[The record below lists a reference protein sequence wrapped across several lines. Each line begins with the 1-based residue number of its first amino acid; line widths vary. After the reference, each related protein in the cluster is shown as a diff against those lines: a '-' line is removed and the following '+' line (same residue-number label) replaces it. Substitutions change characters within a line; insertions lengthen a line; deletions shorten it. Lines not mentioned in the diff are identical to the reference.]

1 VARNARRRPP
11 PVGADPRRNGGA
23 ALARPVGTGSGP
35 DRSSIPRHDPSVGGA
50 WVEPPVVVPPH
61 PRGGMS
67 VIDDG
72 APVNLRCSML
82 FFRNDSVLLCRRT
95 DRDDM
100 WVLPGGTPGIG
111 EATATAARREVEEET
126 GLQVAAERV
135 AFVLET
141 SSWDRD
147 RHLIEI
153 VFLGAE
159 RDRSAE
165 PRQMEEHLEPVFV
178 SLDDLPK
185 VGLRPP
191 IAGYV
196 RGLARS
202 QGSTAAYLGNVWR
215 PDAEGPSRR

>member
-1 VARNARRRPP
+1 MK
-11 PVGADPRRNGGA
+11 
-23 ALARPVGTGSGP
+23 T
-35 DRSSIPRHDPSVGGA
+35 
-50 WVEPPVVVPPH
+50 
-61 PRGGMS
+61 
-67 VIDDG
+67 IDDG
-72 APVNLRCSML
+72 APVDLRCSVL
-82 FFRNDSVLLCRRT
+82 FFRNDTVLLCRRS
-95 DRDDM
+95 DRDDV

-111 EATATAARREVEEET
+111 EATAAAARREVEEET

-159 RDRSAE
+159 RDRSAM

-178 SLDDLPK
+178 PLEDLDK

-191 IAGYV
+191 IAGYI
-196 RGLARS
+196 RGFARS
-202 QGSTAAYLGNVWR
+202 HNPTAAYLGNVWR
-215 PDAEGPSRR
+215 PDDDDPPTVREG